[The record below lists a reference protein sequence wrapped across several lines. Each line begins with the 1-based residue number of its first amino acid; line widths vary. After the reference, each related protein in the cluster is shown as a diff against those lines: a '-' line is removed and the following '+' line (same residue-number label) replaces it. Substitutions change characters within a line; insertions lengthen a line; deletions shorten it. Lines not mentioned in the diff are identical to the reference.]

1 MLSEPPEAPR
11 PEPRPEH
18 RPEPR
23 KVLYSPE
30 ILAAAVGLADFPFE
44 SALPLQGEARS
55 RSCGST
61 LRVGLALDEQGRIAR
76 IGCRAQACAVG
87 QAAAQIFAT
96 AAPGRSPDELAS
108 ARDQL
113 ALWLTG
119 EGSAPDWQ
127 GIVLLDSARD
137 YPARHGAILLAWD
150 AALAA
155 LASPPQLR

>member
-1 MLSEPPEAPR
+1 MLSSPPEASP
-11 PEPRPEH
+11 PEASRAEP

-30 ILAAAVGLADFPFE
+30 ILAAAVGLADFPFDP
-44 SALPLQGEARS
+44 ALPLHGEARS

-61 LRVGLALDEQGRIAR
+61 LRVALLLDEQGRIAG

-87 QAAAQIFAT
+87 QAAAQIFAS
-96 AAPGRSPDELAS
+96 AAPGRSAAEIA
-108 ARDQL
+108 AVRNEL
-113 ALWLTG
+113 ALWLTS
-119 EGSAPDWQ
+119 EGAAPEWQ
-127 GIVLLDSARD
+127 GIALLDPARD

-155 LASPPQLR
+155 LA